1 MRRFLPAA
9 ASALALIGTAH
20 ASVVTRDAIADTYVR
35 GGSASGVNY
44 GSDTFLRAER
54 SESVDPQRLFRAILV
69 RFGVGS
75 AGGIEDAT
83 LHLTQFSDGAQ
94 QVQVFGATDGLD
106 GWDEAAVTYDS
117 AAAAGLL
124 ATQTFA
130 DLGTVALTT
139 GGAGGA
145 LTLTGAALDAFLNAA
160 GADGLVTFVMVSA
173 LPLDRTG
180 ARFASRENGDLDGP
194 MLSYTQVPLPGAL
207 ALFAPA
213 LGLLAWRRAA

>member
-20 ASVVTRDAIADTYVR
+20 ASVVTRDAVADTYVR
-35 GGSASGVNY
+35 GGTGSGVNY
-44 GSDTFLRAER
+44 GSDVFLRAER
-54 SESVDPQRLFRAILV
+54 NEGVNPQRLFRAVLV
-69 RFGVGS
+69 RFDVGT
-75 AGGIEDAT
+75 AGGIEDAV

-94 QVQVFGATDGLD
+94 QVKVLGATDGLD

-117 AAAAGLL
+117 ATAAGLL

-130 DLGTVALTT
+130 DLGTVALT
-139 GGAGGA
+139 AGGRGDA

-194 MLSYTQVPLPGAL
+194 MLTYTQVPLPGAL